1 MNTQTL
7 GKTIGWVILILLL
20 VTAQSCK
27 QDDYVVF
34 EIEEQTILPVNAEKD
49 KDKTNVQYISILYTN
64 LFRKAMSPNDMLDA
78 LNAIEF
84 IGDKQVAFDILVSK
98 YMNSNE
104 VVIPSDEEMREDPE
118 KFIRDTYKRFFVRQ
132 PTQAELTWMKNY
144 INSRQDVTA
153 ELIYFAF
160 ATSNEHFHY

>member
-78 LNAIEF
+78 LNAIES

-132 PTQAELTWMKNY
+132 PTQAELTWMRNY